1 MAMGVAKV
9 TTRTENNYTGIA
21 KPKTDKDG
29 NSFLVACEYENVG
42 MYSPCVKLE
51 DGKMIAIGLGGFH
64 KETAF
69 SESGGGKAY
78 PVVIES
84 FETS

>member
-1 MAMGVAKV
+1 MGVATL

-21 KPKTDKDG
+21 KPKTDRDG
-29 NSFLVACEYENVG
+29 KYFLVACKYEDVG

-51 DGKMIAIGLGGFH
+51 DGKVTAIGLGGFH